1 MKLVELYRFVVD
13 NEYDEGFREC
23 KYEEEEYSSEFI
35 LDDYRFSEHEDIN
48 NPKLVQRQVRIKDAH
63 IYYDNIEV
71 ELIEDGMFNF
81 LIRLTRNDLV
91 IADILL

>member
-1 MKLVELYRFVVD
+1 MKLVELYRFIVD
-13 NEYDEGFREC
+13 NEYDESFELC
-23 KYEEEEYSSEFI
+23 QYEEEEYSSEFI
-35 LDDYRFSEHEDIN
+35 LGDYRFFENKNIN
-48 NPKLVQRQVRIKDAH
+48 NPELVQKQVRIKDAH

-71 ELIEDGMFNF
+71 EPIEDGMFNF

>member
-1 MKLVELYRFVVD
+1 MRLIELYRFIVD
-13 NEYDEGFREC
+13 NEYDESFELC
-23 KYEEEEYSSEFI
+23 QYEEEEYSSEFV
-35 LDDYRFSEHEDIN
+35 LGNYRFSEHQDIN
-48 NPKLVQRQVRIKDAH
+48 NPELIQKQVRIKDAH